1 MMTIVKK
8 SISSC
13 QHGAIMRQA
22 AWRSGRLADGN
33 VEVSF

>member
-1 MMTIVKK
+1 MMTIVKI

-13 QHGAIMRQA
+13 QHGAFMRQA